1 MPNTPLGVPYP
12 SASSA
17 PTVQADLQALATAI
31 EERIIFYCTSTTR
44 PTLLAADEGVV
55 IFQTNNNL
63 YAQWDGS
70 AWRPFAVFHCTS
82 ATRPTVGLLA
92 GQIIYQTDTVSYHS
106 WNGTVWDDLG
116 GVGIASTFLL
126 MGA

>member
-12 SASSA
+12 SAASA

-31 EERIIFYCTSTTR
+31 EERIIHYCTSTTR

-82 ATRPTVGLLA
+82 ATRPSVGLLA
-92 GQIIYQTDTVSYHS
+92 GQIIYQTDTLSYHS